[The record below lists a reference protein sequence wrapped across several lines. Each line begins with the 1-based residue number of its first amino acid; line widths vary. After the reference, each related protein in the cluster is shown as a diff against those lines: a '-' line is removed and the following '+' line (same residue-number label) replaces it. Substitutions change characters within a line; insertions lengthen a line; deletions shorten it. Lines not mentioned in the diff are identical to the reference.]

1 MSHKIG
7 ANLGLEPGSFQEAIY
22 DIYVGTVVGA
32 AHIFYFVK
40 RWIIDLVIDPLMW
53 VVGKKNQQSKK
64 HAATDDSGG
73 NSSQPEDK
81 GELKVIGIGFGRTG
95 TVREIDHKLP
105 PFSPWCCCCHV
116 VRNQQLGGASATP
129 VRLN

>member
-40 RWIIDLVIDPLMW
+40 RWIIQLVIDPLLW
-53 VVGKKNQQSKK
+53 VVGKRQSKK
-64 HAATDDSGG
+64 NSTADDRGG
-73 NSSQPEDK
+73 DSSQPEDK

-95 TVREIDHKLP
+95 TVRERP
-105 PFSPWCCCCHV
+105 AYRCPFFAMV
-116 VRNQQLGGASATP
+116 
-129 VRLN
+129 